1 MEGCTIKTML
11 TYLIAISALVA
22 CQEDASPVQGFSSR
36 EVFVNENETTQN
48 IILDLGDGLTEKTN
62 LTITISGTAGLDGD
76 FFIEDSN
83 SAIKL
88 SNGLTK
94 VSSVDATGTTTSFII
109 YTVLPGQKTIT
120 LPIKLIDDIQIETGY
135 EAIQLNITNISN
147 AAIEIINKS
156 FSIFISDNDFP
167 SNEALQI
174 DLSWQLQSGG
184 SINGSNF
191 DLFLVKNVTFT
202 TNAPSE
208 YELVSGFSSAQLTG
222 FETIVLN
229 KDLLNDKYYALI
241 TYVNGN
247 SDTKFKAVISQVSS
261 VKTAVGQVAGTNVG
275 ERFFFGPIYK
285 TDSGFT
291 Y

>member
-11 TYLIAISALVA
+11 TYLIAISVLVA

-48 IILDLGDGLTEKTN
+48 IILDLGEGLTEKTN

-109 YTVLPGQKTIT
+109 CTVLPGQKTIT

-184 SINGSNF
+184 SVNGSNF

-208 YELVSGFSSAQLTG
+208 YDLVSGFSSAQLTG

-285 TDSGFT
+285 TDAGFT